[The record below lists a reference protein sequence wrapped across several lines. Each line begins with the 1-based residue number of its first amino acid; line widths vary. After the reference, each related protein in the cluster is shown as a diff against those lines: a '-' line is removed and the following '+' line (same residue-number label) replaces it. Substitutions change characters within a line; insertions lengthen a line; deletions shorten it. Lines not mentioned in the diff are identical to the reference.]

1 MKNLFEL
8 VKNLIKVGVLGGVV
22 FFILKKYLP
31 MLFGMPESGIGAMWT
46 VVGAAVN
53 SLVLTAAG
61 AFCVIAALD
70 YLYQRYKYNQ
80 RRRT

>member
-31 MLFGMPESGIGAMWT
+31 MLFGMPESGIGAT
-46 VVGAAVN
+46 VDRGRRGGQFSGAHAPPERSA
-53 SLVLTAAG
+53 SL
-61 AFCVIAALD
+61 
-70 YLYQRYKYNQ
+70 
-80 RRRT
+80 RRWIICISATSTIRIT